1 MLTLRVLNNLRTKLF
16 RLSSHFLLYFCYFFP
31 HKYGLKV
38 LVSVQALIEEFNV
51 IDCGPIGAPRS
62 AKWSLDESFG
72 NRSRCGWLSSQE
84 ESLTVSRI
92 HSPSPCLVYLQLSLC
107 SLIFGFTPGV
117 PTSFSLRS
125 PSLWASDVRPATPT
139 RCPVVKF
146 LLTTTI
152 HRCWVSEEVIQGV
165 QPVTSSSLW
174 WSRWPTGVE
183 SLLKVSTVELNSF
196 LSPVILNNIF

>member
-1 MLTLRVLNNLRTKLF
+1 M
-16 RLSSHFLLYFCYFFP
+16 
-31 HKYGLKV
+31 
-38 LVSVQALIEEFNV
+38 SVQALIEEFNV
-51 IDCGPIGAPRS
+51 IDCGLIGAPWS
-62 AKWSLDESFG
+62 AKWSLDEPFG

-92 HSPSPCLVYLQLSLC
+92 HSPSPCLIFLQPSVC
-107 SLIFGFTPGV
+107 SLIFGFTTGV

-152 HRCWVSEEVIQGV
+152 RRCWASEEEIQGV
-165 QPVTSSSLW
+165 QPLTSSSLR
-174 WSRWPTGVE
+174 WSRWPTGVA
-183 SLLKVSTVELNSF
+183 SLLKVSSVELIKSLSLFF
-196 LSPVILNNIF
+196 LLWY